1 LHPLVQTI
9 LNIYSSIHYLTPQ
22 EFEEL
27 AQEKMTEQSLLKYIQ
42 DIDSNPVYTY
52 EQKTVRID
60 EKKGLTKVI
69 ISEQ

>member
-9 LNIYSSIHYLTPQ
+9 FNIYSSIHYLTPQ